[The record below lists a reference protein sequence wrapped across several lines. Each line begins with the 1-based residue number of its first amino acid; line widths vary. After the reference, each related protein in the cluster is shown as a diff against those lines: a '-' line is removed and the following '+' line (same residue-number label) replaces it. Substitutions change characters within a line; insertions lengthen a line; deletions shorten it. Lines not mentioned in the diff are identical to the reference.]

1 MYNKTIIMKKLF
13 ILIIAITLTSCVV
26 STKVFDAT
34 VSDLQDK
41 IDSKLPRYEFELK
54 DQVIRQAIDELQKDC
69 CKTKKDTII
78 NGKCKM

>member
-1 MYNKTIIMKKLF
+1 MYNKIIIMKKLF

-54 DQVIRQAIDELQKDC
+54 DQSIRQAIDNLQKDC
-69 CKTKKDTII
+69 CKLKNDTI

>member
-1 MYNKTIIMKKLF
+1 MKKIFLIT
-13 ILIIAITLTSCVV
+13 ILLTLSSCVV

-34 VSDLQDK
+34 VSDLQNQ

-54 DQVIRQAIDELQKDC
+54 DRGIREAIDNLQKDC
-69 CKTKKDTII
+69 CKTKTDTI

>member
-54 DQVIRQAIDELQKDC
+54 DQSIRQAIDNLQKDC
-69 CKTKKDTII
+69 CKLKNDTI
-78 NGKCKM
+78 NGKCKL

>member
-1 MYNKTIIMKKLF
+1 MKKVFLIT
-13 ILIIAITLTSCVV
+13 ILLTLSSCMV

-54 DQVIRQAIDELQKDC
+54 DQSIRQAIDNLEKDC
-69 CKTKKDTII
+69 CKLKNDTI

>member
-1 MYNKTIIMKKLF
+1 MRSIFIITIL
-13 ILIIAITLTSCVV
+13 LTLSSCVV

-34 VSDLQDK
+34 VSDLQDQ

-54 DQVIRQAIDELQKDC
+54 DQIIRQTIDGLQKDC
-69 CKTKKDTII
+69 CKIKKDTII

>member
-13 ILIIAITLTSCVV
+13 ILIITITLTSCVV

-54 DQVIRQAIDELQKDC
+54 DQSIRRAIDNLQKDC
-69 CKTKKDTII
+69 CKLKNDTI

>member
-1 MYNKTIIMKKLF
+1 MKNIFLITIL
-13 ILIIAITLTSCVV
+13 LTFSSCMV

-41 IDSKLPRYEFELK
+41 IDSKLPKYEFELK
-54 DQVIRQAIDELQKDC
+54 DQSIRQAIDNLQKDC
-69 CKTKKDTII
+69 CKLKNDTI

>member
-1 MYNKTIIMKKLF
+1 MKNIFLITIL
-13 ILIIAITLTSCVV
+13 LTFSSCMV

-34 VSDLQDK
+34 VLDLQNQ

-54 DQVIRQAIDELQKDC
+54 DQAIRQAIDDLQKNC
-69 CKTKKDTII
+69 CKMENDTI

>member
-1 MYNKTIIMKKLF
+1 MKNIFLITIL
-13 ILIIAITLTSCVV
+13 LTFSSCMV

-54 DQVIRQAIDELQKDC
+54 DRGIRQAIDNLQKDC
-69 CKTKKDTII
+69 CKIENDTIK
-78 NGKCKM
+78 GKCKM

>member
-13 ILIIAITLTSCVV
+13 ILIITITLTSCVV

-54 DQVIRQAIDELQKDC
+54 DQSIRQAIDNLQKDC
-69 CKTKKDTII
+69 CKLKNDTI

>member
-1 MYNKTIIMKKLF
+1 MKEF
-13 ILIIAITLTSCVV
+13 FLIILLFTFSSCMV

-34 VSDLQDK
+34 ISDLQDK

-54 DQVIRQAIDELQKDC
+54 DQSIRQVINDLQKNC
-69 CKTKKDTII
+69 CKVENDTI